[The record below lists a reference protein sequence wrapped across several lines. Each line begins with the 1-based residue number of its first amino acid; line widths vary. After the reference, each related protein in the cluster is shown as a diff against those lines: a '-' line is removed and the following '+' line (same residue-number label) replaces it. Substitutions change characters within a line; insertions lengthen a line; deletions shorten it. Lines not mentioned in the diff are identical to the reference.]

1 MFPTAAPFALAAI
14 SAIVAVSV
22 AVISAPTGTVSAAA
36 LVPPGFTATDL
47 ADLDSPTAVEW
58 LPNNQLAVLE
68 QDGRLLLGQSTGW
81 TLTTALDLD
90 VCAGSERGLLGLA
103 PDPGFLG
110 NGFIY
115 LYFTRTEPSA
125 PGGCVN
131 RVSRFTMLNNTV
143 DRATELVLIDNISSV
158 NGNHNGGDLEFGTDG
173 FLYIAV
179 GDAGRDPRGDS
190 GTAGSNNAA
199 QDLSLLNGKVLRVT
213 STGAPAPGN
222 PFTGSDTVA
231 CGSRGNTPTTP
242 NTTCREIWAYGLRN
256 PYRFAFDH
264 EAGQFFINDVGQ
276 GTYEEVNIGQAGGN
290 YGWPTREGACPRGET
305 TPCAGPSGGLIDP
318 VTAYGRSLG
327 TYVTAG
333 AAVPNGVWP
342 AAYDGVYLFA
352 DGGSGRVWARQP
364 NGAVDYSQ
372 PFATQLQGIS
382 DMTFGYDGT
391 GRAVLYTVNIGG
403 GLGMIRP
410 SAPPAS
416 LPTTQMSYQALPPYR
431 AFDTGDGTGGAFV
444 GKVVAA
450 TTRAV
455 DAGLPVEGDAALV
468 NITMADTAGPGFVR
482 VWATGSARPTTSN
495 LNADTAGAFVAN
507 TAIVP
512 LDDQGRFLI
521 ETNTAARLVVDVMGV
536 FRASGG
542 PVTSGRFSAV
552 EPTRLVDTRLPAG
565 GSGPSA
571 VNQFT
576 IAADGTVSVGS
587 FFRPGALPTS
597 DVSAVVLSI
606 AAIGTAGTPGGF
618 AGAYPGGG
626 EYAGTSNVN
635 VLAGDVRANM
645 VVVPFDE
652 SGRVNIHTLNLDD
665 VVVDLLGYFT
675 SSSAP
680 ASTSGSFSFVD
691 PTRIVDTRIPQGF
704 PRLGANGEGTVSTN
718 FTNNGTLVQNVT
730 VTGTSAPGYVAVFP
744 GGTGYD
750 GTSTVNFTGRLQTRA
765 ALTFGKVGTGGSV
778 TYRALVDTDLVVDA
792 VGVFS
797 A

>member
-131 RVSRFTMLNNTV
+131 RVSRFTMVNNTV
-143 DRATELVLIDNISSV
+143 DPATETVLIDNISSV

-173 FLYIAV
+173 FLYVAV

-190 GTAGSNNAA
+190 GSAGSNNAA

-213 STGAPAPGN
+213 SAGAPAPGN
-222 PFTGSDTVA
+222 PFTGADTVA
-231 CGSRGNTPTTP
+231 CGSRGNTPATPTTM
-242 NTTCREIWAYGLRN
+242 CREIWAYGLRN

-290 YGWPTREGACPRGET
+290 YGWPSREGSCPQGET

-318 VTAYGRSLG
+318 VTAYGRNLG
-327 TYVTAG
+327 TYVTGG

-364 NGAVDYSQ
+364 NGAVDYGQ

-403 GLGMIRP
+403 GLAMIRP
-410 SAPPAS
+410 SAAPAS

-542 PVTSGRFSAV
+542 PVTSGRFNAV

-565 GSGPSA
+565 GSGPAA